1 MGAREKL
8 KTESAKNVI
17 LRQTSE
23 KEVEKNKANKTAQNR
38 KIRSRLKCK
47 NHNII
52 KQKQITL
59 NEQIN
64 TYTEA
69 LAKDLN
75 CAAFPGLNPLR

>member
-1 MGAREKL
+1 MLNCYNDRFFIFKEQRERETKD
-8 KTESAKNVI
+8 TESDKNVI

-52 KQKQITL
+52 KQKQSITL
-59 NEQIN
+59 NE
-64 TYTEA
+64 
-69 LAKDLN
+69 
-75 CAAFPGLNPLR
+75 